1 MEVCA
6 CLKSRTQHESLCAR
20 YDKNRVTEKDC
31 GDMKV
36 EHLEG
41 VTFGSVVTDID
52 IEAIDDSE
60 WN

>member
-1 MEVCA
+1 
-6 CLKSRTQHESLCAR
+6 
-20 YDKNRVTEKDC
+20 
-31 GDMKV
+31 MKV

-60 WN
+60 WNELYDLWIDRALLVFHPVFTSKKYFLTCKQ